1 MRNSIYCVT
10 NKTLMHL
17 PLTLLCLSG
26 DTKADLGPHPP
37 PQPWRRKMPCACALS
52 KKTLCCNKLWAQSP
66 KPPSACCSPLPCQS
80 QEETWRG
87 HGGSHLQP
95 SEARAAGG
103 TGGQPWWALQGNCLK
118 NQDNRDDLTARQG
131 QSVSGET
138 ESEFKWNPTHR
149 RWK

>member
-17 PLTLLCLSG
+17 PSTLLCLSG

-66 KPPSACCSPLPCQS
+66 KSPSACCSPLPCQS

-95 SEARAAGG
+95 SEVSLGGLSRETVSKTKTTETIWQLDRAS
-103 TGGQPWWALQGNCLK
+103 QCLV
-118 NQDNRDDLTARQG
+118 RLR
-131 QSVSGET
+131 VSLNEIPHI
-138 ESEFKWNPTHR
+138 EDENKSISKSE
-149 RWK
+149 